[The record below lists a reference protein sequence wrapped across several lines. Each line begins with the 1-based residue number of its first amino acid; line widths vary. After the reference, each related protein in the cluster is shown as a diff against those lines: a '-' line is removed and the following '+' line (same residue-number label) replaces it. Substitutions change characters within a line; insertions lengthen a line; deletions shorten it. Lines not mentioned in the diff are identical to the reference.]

1 MSHVF
6 VFVLVSVST
15 DAPRKRRSRWGD
27 EKAVQDSAL
36 PTAIMGAN
44 VSQLELDQYAVRMRV
59 EEINNKLR
67 TGDIVPPDRQR
78 SAHQTPRLSLLMA

>member
-1 MSHVF
+1 
-6 VFVLVSVST
+6 
-15 DAPRKRRSRWGD
+15 
-27 EKAVQDSAL
+27 
-36 PTAIMGAN
+36 MGAN

-78 SAHQTPRLSLLMA
+78 